1 MWRQAAGAGGGGVL
15 SSQLP
20 PDAPPG
26 LPTTCGLWPAGPTRL
41 AAPRRAARVGLGARR
56 VAEAAGPNARGS
68 ERGRGRSRSPEPGA
82 RSRAARR
89 GAGGKWASCSART
102 AVSPAA
108 PPAAPL
114 TFHLQE
120 KLPSGRRRRF
130 PVPGS
135 RTRWARLLAACG
147 KGRPSPRV
155 AASRGLISLTESRV
169 YTGRME

>member
-1 MWRQAAGAGGGGVL
+1 MYFPPNCQPTHPLAPNSLWALAGGAGPSGCAAASCSGWAGSAESGRSGGAECAGLREAEAEAGAG
-15 SSQLP
+15 P
-20 PDAPPG
+20 
-26 LPTTCGLWPAGPTRL
+26 
-41 AAPRRAARVGLGARR
+41 
-56 VAEAAGPNARGS
+56 
-68 ERGRGRSRSPEPGA
+68 RSPQPG
-82 RSRAARR
+82 RAT
-89 GAGGKWASCSART
+89 GTAGKSASCSART

-130 PVPGS
+130 PVPGI

-147 KGRPSPRV
+147 KGRRSPRV